1 MELLSTQVV
10 SDLLAVLKPQEGAVG
25 VLVSVWDHHVCRLPA
40 VAASRE

>member
-1 MELLSTQVV
+1 MEFLSTQVV

-25 VLVSVWDHHVCRLPA
+25 VLASVRDHLVCGLPA